1 MSFITKGTHCM
12 GLAGLEQNI
21 GIIIPVPRL
30 TAGVRYKRST
40 SKYLL
45 TLNLV
50 KSPKT
55 DKEPLGFVGVMSGNP
70 DSDSLWHCKSLHNIK
85 SQIAQ
90 YLTFCRYTTG
100 QFPQDKIWHFS
111 KVKPHMT

>member
-21 GIIIPVPRL
+21 VIIIPVPRL

-55 DKEPLGFVGVMSGNP
+55 DNERLV
-70 DSDSLWHCKSLHNIK
+70 
-85 SQIAQ
+85 
-90 YLTFCRYTTG
+90 
-100 QFPQDKIWHFS
+100 
-111 KVKPHMT
+111 